1 MSKDKYIECMD
12 SIADSFGLSL
22 SEFKIYS
29 EKKFSV
35 NKEDYK
41 SVYPEKQNLIYSGD
55 KVYVENLKVMLGQNL
70 YKDSKML
77 KMNDKLSKML
87 NIDDPPL
94 NWYISEKW
102 DGIRAIWDGEKFVS
116 RGNTS
121 GNPKVYSFVPEY
133 FIKLMPPGIALDGE
147 MWIARGEFS
156 KASRLSTLK
165 VGATYKTDKALT
177 AVWTDK
183 EYSVKYKIFDLPNSN
198 NTFEKRYEFLREI
211 IKNRSELW
219 NKKLK
224 QEYNLEY
231 LDCPL
236 QLTKQTKIKSME
248 QLITTY
254 NNLTSLGAEGVMLRA
269 PNSPY
274 EQKRSKYLLK
284 YKIKDDAEAVV
295 KEYVLGTG
303 RLKGLLGSLKC
314 ELILDGKLSGVIFQV
329 GSGFNDE
336 QRKEYSNPKSS
347 YYIPIDSII
356 SFSYMELSKD
366 LVPRHPIYKGIRDDI
381 KLPGTKSEEIDS
393 KTHTINHKQNILKE
407 FNNMISELIINK
419 EQNWQFKKKAYKQVY
434 DILSA
439 TQENIYNTQDAL
451 RILREGGAK
460 FSGEEAYYTKNG
472 EYKSSAIIKI
482 NSIIK
487 SGILQDISESSDSI
501 DPKVKAITE
510 LSSIPEIGP
519 STAGKLYDN
528 GILSIAELK
537 IAVDNKTISLN
548 NKQLI
553 GLYHY
558 DDLKKRIPRSEMD
571 KWNDIF
577 TEHIKDT
584 CKELKINIKDITY
597 NIVGSYRR
605 NQSSSGD
612 IDLLLTSKLNKDINI
627 QIFKT
632 LINKLFE
639 SKYLDK
645 DLLFSFGDTKL
656 MGLGLYDEY
665 YRHVDIFFYSEKE
678 YPFALLFTTGSAQFN
693 VEMRAY
699 ALKQRYSL
707 NDKELL
713 KYNDSKKLISVSED
727 EYMSK
732 INKKY
737 PLSEE
742 DIFKYLGLKYINPP
756 DRQAGMI
763 IPI

>member
-1 MSKDKYIECMD
+1 MSNKKIIECIE
-12 SIADSFGLSL
+12 SIADSFGLSI
-22 SEFKIYS
+22 SDFKNYC
-29 EKKFSV
+29 EKKYSI
-35 NKEDYK
+35 NITDYK
-41 SVYPEKQNLIYSGD
+41 PVYPENQNLIYSGD

-87 NIDDPPL
+87 NIEDPPI

-116 RGNTS
+116 RGNAS

-133 FIKLMPPGIALDGE
+133 FVKLMPPGIALDGE
-147 MWIARGEFS
+147 IWIDRGQFS

-165 VGATYKTDKALT
+165 VGATYKTEKALT
-177 AVWTDK
+177 GVWTDK
-183 EYSVKYKIFDLPNSN
+183 TYSVKYKVFDMPNSTE
-198 NTFEKRYEFLREI
+198 TFEKRYNFLREI
-211 IKNRSELW
+211 IKNRKELW
-219 NKKLK
+219 DTNLKKN
-224 QEYNLEY
+224 YNLEY
-231 LDCPL
+231 LECPL
-236 QLTKQTKIKSME
+236 QLTEQTQITSME
-248 QLITTY
+248 QLVTTY
-254 NNLTSLGAEGVMLRA
+254 KNLTSLGAEGVMLRA

-284 YKIKDDAEAVV
+284 YKIKDDAEAIV
-295 KEYVLGTG
+295 KEYILGTG

-314 ELILDGKLSGVIFQV
+314 ELILDGKLTGVIFQV

-347 YYIPIDSII
+347 YFIPINSII

-366 LVPRHPIYKGIRDDI
+366 LVPRHPIYKGIREDV
-381 KLPGTKSEEIDS
+381 KLPETESDS
-393 KTHTINHKQNILKE
+393 KKENIDYRKYILKE
-407 FNNMISELIINK
+407 FDDIIKNLQVDK
-419 EQNWQFKKKAYKQVY
+419 EPNWQFKRKAYKQVY
-434 DILSA
+434 DILNA
-439 TQENIYNTQDAL
+439 TQEKINTTTDAL

-460 FSGEEAYYTKNG
+460 FNNEETYYAKNG
-472 EYKSSAIIKI
+472 EYKSSAIMKI
-482 NSIIK
+482 NYIIK
-487 SGILQDISESSDSI
+487 TGIPNEDISESTDSS
-501 DPKVKAITE
+501 DPKIKAISE
-510 LSSIPEIGP
+510 LSSIAEIGP
-519 STAGKLYDN
+519 STANKLYEK
-528 GILSIAELK
+528 GITSIAELN
-537 IAVDNKTISLN
+537 IAVKNKTITLN

-553 GLYHY
+553 GLYHH
-558 DDLKKRIPRSEMD
+558 DDLKERIPRSEMD
-571 KWNDIF
+571 KWNIIF
-577 TEHIKDT
+577 TEHIKKT
-584 CKELKINIKDITY
+584 CKELKINIEDITY

-612 IDLLLTSKLNKDINI
+612 IDLLLTSKLTKDINI

-645 DLLFSFGDTKL
+645 DLIFSFGETKM

-699 ALKQRYSL
+699 VLKQGYSL

-713 KYNDSKKLISVSED
+713 KYNESKKLIPVSED
-727 EYMSK
+727 EYLSK
-732 INKKY
+732 IGKKY

-742 DIFKYLGLKYINPP
+742 DIFDYLRLRYIKPS
-756 DRQAGMI
+756 DRQSGMI
-763 IPI
+763 IKI

>member
-1 MSKDKYIECMD
+1 
-12 SIADSFGLSL
+12 
-22 SEFKIYS
+22 
-29 EKKFSV
+29 
-35 NKEDYK
+35 
-41 SVYPEKQNLIYSGD
+41 
-55 KVYVENLKVMLGQNL
+55 MLGQNL

-87 NIDDPPL
+87 NIEDPPI

-116 RGNTS
+116 RGNAS

-133 FIKLMPPGIALDGE
+133 FVKLMPPGIALDGE
-147 MWIARGEFS
+147 IWIDRGQFS

-165 VGATYKTDKALT
+165 VGATYKTEKALT
-177 AVWTDK
+177 GVWTDK
-183 EYSVKYKIFDLPNSN
+183 TYSVKYKVFDMPNSTE
-198 NTFEKRYEFLREI
+198 TFEKRYNFLREI
-211 IKNRSELW
+211 IKNRKELW
-219 NKKLK
+219 DTNLKKN
-224 QEYNLEY
+224 YNLEY
-231 LDCPL
+231 LECPL
-236 QLTKQTKIKSME
+236 QLTEQTQITSME
-248 QLITTY
+248 QLVTTY
-254 NNLTSLGAEGVMLRA
+254 KNLTSLGAEGVMLRA

-284 YKIKDDAEAVV
+284 YKIKDDAEAIV
-295 KEYVLGTG
+295 KEYILGTG

-314 ELILDGKLSGVIFQV
+314 ELILDGKLTGVIFQV

-347 YYIPIDSII
+347 YFIPINSII

-366 LVPRHPIYKGIRDDI
+366 LVPRHPIYKGIREDV
-381 KLPGTKSEEIDS
+381 KLPETESDS
-393 KTHTINHKQNILKE
+393 KKENIDYRKYILKE
-407 FNNMISELIINK
+407 FDDIIKNLQVDK
-419 EQNWQFKKKAYKQVY
+419 EPNWQFKRKAYKQVY
-434 DILSA
+434 DILNA
-439 TQENIYNTQDAL
+439 TQEKINTTTDAL

-460 FSGEEAYYTKNG
+460 FNNEETYYAKNG
-472 EYKSSAIIKI
+472 EYKSSAIMKI
-482 NSIIK
+482 NYIIK
-487 SGILQDISESSDSI
+487 TGIPNEDISESTDSS
-501 DPKVKAITE
+501 DPKIKAISE
-510 LSSIPEIGP
+510 LSSIAEIGP
-519 STAGKLYDN
+519 STANKLYEK
-528 GILSIAELK
+528 GITSIAELN
-537 IAVDNKTISLN
+537 IAVKNKTITLN

-553 GLYHY
+553 GLYHH
-558 DDLKKRIPRSEMD
+558 DDLKERIPRSEMD
-571 KWNDIF
+571 KWNIIF
-577 TEHIKDT
+577 TEHIKKT
-584 CKELKINIKDITY
+584 CKELKINIEDITY

-612 IDLLLTSKLNKDINI
+612 IDLLLTSKLSKNINI

-665 YRHVDIFFYSEKE
+665 YRHIDIFFYSEKE

-699 ALKQRYSL
+699 VLKQGYSL

-713 KYNDSKKLISVSED
+713 KYNESKKLIPVSED
-727 EYMSK
+727 EYLSK
-732 INKKY
+732 IGKKY

-742 DIFKYLGLKYINPP
+742 DIFDYLRLRYIKPS
-756 DRQAGMI
+756 DRQSGMI
-763 IPI
+763 IKI